1 MADRLEALLDRFPVS
16 ARMFHTGTL
25 CGINDLAAE
34 AGTGQLHFVRRG
46 VVEVVHDGTT
56 ALRIDTP
63 SLLLYPRPMAHR
75 FITDPDTGADLTCA
89 NLRFEGGAANPIAA
103 TLPAFVCLPLA
114 DIEGLDGVLGLLFE
128 EAFEQRC
135 GRQALVDRLF
145 EVAVIQILRQ
155 LMETGQAQ
163 VGLLGGLA
171 HPRLRLALVAMHERP
186 AQAWSLDTLAAEAG
200 MSRSVFAN
208 AFRDTLGCTPGAY
221 LQQWRVALAQ
231 RALRQGRPLK
241 RIADEVG
248 YGSEAALSRAFK
260 AQSGASPRHW
270 RQADAG

>member
-1 MADRLEALLDRFPVS
+1 MADRLEALLDRFSVS
-16 ARMFHTGTL
+16 ARMFHAGTL

-34 AGTGQLHFVRRG
+34 AGTGQLHFIRRG
-46 VVEVVHDGTT
+46 VVDVVHDSAP
-56 ALRIDTP
+56 ALHIDAP
-63 SLLLYPRPMAHR
+63 SLLLYPRPLTHR
-75 FITDPDTGADLTCA
+75 FLTDPEIGADLTCA
-89 NLRFEGGAANPIAA
+89 NLRFDGGGANPLAA

-114 DIEGLDGVLGLLFE
+114 DIEGLDGVLALLFD

-145 EVAVIQILRQ
+145 EVAVIQILRH

-208 AFRDTLGCTPGAY
+208 AFRDTLGCTPGGY

-231 RALRQGRPLK
+231 RALRQGRSLK

-260 AQSGASPRHW
+260 AQSGSSPRQW
-270 RQADAG
+270 KQAHSG

>member
-16 ARMFHTGTL
+16 ARMFHAGTL
-25 CGINDLAAE
+25 CGIHHPAAE
-34 AGTGQLHFVRRG
+34 ARTGQRHFIRRG
-46 VVEVVHDGTT
+46 VVEVVHDGPP
-56 ALRIDTP
+56 ALHIDAP
-63 SLLLYPRPMAHR
+63 SLLLYPRPLAHR

-103 TLPAFVCLPLA
+103 TLPAFVCLP
-114 DIEGLDGVLGLLFE
+114 
-128 EAFEQRC
+128 
-135 GRQALVDRLF
+135 
-145 EVAVIQILRQ
+145 Q

-208 AFRDTLGCTPGAY
+208 TFRDTLGCTPGAY

-231 RALRQGRPLK
+231 RALRQGRSLK
-241 RIADEVG
+241 RVADE
-248 YGSEAALSRAFK
+248 
-260 AQSGASPRHW
+260 
-270 RQADAG
+270 